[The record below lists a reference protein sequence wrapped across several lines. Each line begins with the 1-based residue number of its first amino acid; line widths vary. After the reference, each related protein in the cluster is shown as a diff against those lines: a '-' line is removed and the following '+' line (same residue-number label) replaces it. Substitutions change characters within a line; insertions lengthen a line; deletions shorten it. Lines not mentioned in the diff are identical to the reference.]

1 MSSEDQSTWALLRG
15 WLIWQVQGFQAQGT
29 RLLPGLGWVDTG
41 LRGMCV
47 LVYRQLCAH
56 VPCACL
62 LLLGLCVRQLCTHS
76 GSGCWALGRRLLRPL
91 RMLGAITP
99 AQALPA
105 PDNSH
110 LLITLID

>member
-1 MSSEDQSTWALLRG
+1 MGPAEGMADM
-15 WLIWQVQGFQAQGT
+15 QVQGFQAQGT

-47 LVYRQLCAH
+47 LEYRQLCAH

-62 LLLGLCVRQLCTHS
+62 QLLGLCVRQLCTQ
-76 GSGCWALGRRLLRPL
+76 SGCWALGRRLLRPL

>member
-1 MSSEDQSTWALLRG
+1 MGPAEGMADMASAGIPGS
-15 WLIWQVQGFQAQGT
+15 GT

-56 VPCACL
+56 VPCACVW
-62 LLLGLCVRQLCTHS
+62 LLGLCVRQLCTQ
-76 GSGCWALGRRLLRPL
+76 SGCWALGKRLLRPL
-91 RMLGAITP
+91 RMPGAITP